1 MSVISARGH
10 RGGVKD
16 AQCMGHESIG
26 PHGKPEVP
34 PYAIDG
40 KTVDGT
46 HRARLYL
53 LLLLMVLLCEEL

>member
-1 MSVISARGH
+1 
-10 RGGVKD
+10 
-16 AQCMGHESIG
+16 MGHDSIG

-34 PYAIDG
+34 PYPIDG

-53 LLLLMVLLCEEL
+53 LLLLVVLLLCEEL